1 MMGFSIRRIY
11 DDFLPANQRAIDQI
25 ISITRRQIPDMKDE
39 YFEVMR
45 GLFRNPIYR
54 KMRHIFFVVDDGR
67 GDVRGFAEFSYAPD
81 LKFCFL
87 DLMAMR
93 RGNVGG
99 GMGSALYERVRE
111 EAKYLNARGIFIECL
126 TDDGRVFKDKKMLR
140 QNRARLRFYEQY
152 GVLPIANTS
161 YEYHSRLH
169 YDYPYFLLYDDLD
182 TNILPGTEDLKKI
195 IQAILKR
202 KYEPPCPK
210 KDINLV
216 LRSIKDDPILLRPP
230 RYLKEEAE
238 HPIKKIPDDMK
249 IVLICNEGHE
259 IHHIRERGYVE
270 SPVRIKSILSE
281 LDKTDLF
288 FKVMPKRFAE
298 KWIRE
303 VHNADFVNYFKRVTL
318 AMEPGRTLYPD
329 VFPIRRMVKPPKK
342 LLSRAGYY
350 CIDVYSPINR
360 NSYLAARG
368 AVNCALTAADEILEG
383 TRISYALVRPPGHH
397 ADADSFGGF
406 CYFNSTAIAA
416 NYLSRY
422 GKVAILDID
431 YHHGNGQQEIFYQRQ
446 SVLTVS
452 IHADPDYEYPHF
464 FGFKNEIGKG
474 FGEGFNINYPLPQ
487 GVGGV
492 LYLRVLKRALKNIRA
507 YDPDFLVLALGFDT
521 ARGDPTGTWKLQKH
535 DFRTA
540 GKMIG
545 ALRTP
550 VVVVQEGGYNIRN
563 LGINARYFFDGLW
576 EGMYL

>member
-1 MMGFSIRRIY
+1 MGFSIRRVY

-25 ISITRRQIPDMKDE
+25 ISITRRQIPDMKEE

-54 KMRHIFFVVDDGR
+54 KMRYIFFVVDDGR
-67 GDVRGFAEFSYAPD
+67 GDVKGFAQLSYATD

-111 EAKYLNARGIFIECL
+111 EAKYLHARGIFIECL
-126 TDDGRVFKDKKMLR
+126 TDDGRVFKDKEMLR

-182 TNILPGTEDLKKI
+182 TNLLPGNEELKKI
-195 IQAILKR
+195 ISAILKR
-202 KYEPPCPK
+202 KYEPPYPK
-210 KDINLV
+210 KDINMV
-216 LRSIKDDPILLRPP
+216 LRSVKDDPIALRPP
-230 RYLKEEAE
+230 RYLKTEAE
-238 HPIKKIPDDMK
+238 HLLKKIPDDIK

-270 SPVRIKSILSE
+270 SPVRIKTILSE

-288 FKVMPKRFAE
+288 FKVMPKRFSE
-298 KWIRE
+298 KWIHE
-303 VHNADFVNYFKRVTL
+303 VHNTDFVMYFKRVTM

-350 CIDVYSPINR
+350 CIDVYSPLNR

-383 TRISYALVRPPGHH
+383 TRIAYALVRPPGHH
-397 ADADSFGGF
+397 AAVDSLGGF

-416 NYLSRY
+416 NYLSHY

-452 IHADPDYEYPHF
+452 IHADPDFEYPYF

-474 FGEGFNINYPLPQ
+474 LGEGFNINYPLPR
-487 GVGGV
+487 GVGGG
-492 LYLRVLKRALKNIRA
+492 LYLRALKKALRNIRA
-507 YDPDFLVLALGFDT
+507 YAPDFLVIALGFDT
-521 ARGDPTGTWKLQKH
+521 ARGDPTGTWKLNKN
-535 DFRTA
+535 DFLAVGR
-540 GKMIG
+540 MIG
-545 ALRTP
+545 ALCIPLT
-550 VVVVQEGGYNIRN
+550 VVQEGGYNIRN
-563 LGINARYFFDGLW
+563 LGINARYFFTGLW